1 MTKNELTRR
10 AFNLLATATLTSA
23 AIPSLA
29 KAQQVPEFWHY
40 LGAGGELDAVKAL
53 VAVANTQNPSTPIV
67 DRVIPGSAAGLRQQL
82 QTARLGG
89 SPPIAAQSNPGAE
102 LRDASMSGA
111 LLNINDVWAEIEG
124 DKIYPEALRRIISL
138 GDDHFAVPISL
149 SIVGNCFYN
158 KAIFDKLGL
167 AVPAGWDQFKETCE
181 KIKAA
186 GITPLGAASP
196 HGYILQQWYGSMLTA
211 LGPENFWPFAR
222 GEISINGPELKK
234 SFDLFNSHISAYFNP
249 NWAGAKWSEV
259 VDQMMR
265 GEVAMFVVGDWA
277 AGYMQQRGWKA
288 GVDFDFFAGPGLE
301 KTTLFQTDV
310 AMALKGDKKQV
321 ARNFLKS
328 VASPEGQAAFNRNK
342 GSLAASSNA
351 PTDFYSPVGKRE
363 FEKFTSKGEFTALP
377 NPYGLLPIDFVIPF
391 GTELERYASTRDTS
405 AFTAALDVLE
415 DKRKSLK
422 QSGKF
427 VAW

>member
-1 MTKNELTRR
+1 MIKNELTRR
-10 AFNLLATATLTSA
+10 AFNFMSAGALAST
-23 AIPSLA
+23 AIPTMA
-29 KAQQVPEFWHY
+29 IAQQVAEFWHY

-53 VAVANTQNPSTPIV
+53 VAVANAQHPGTPIA

-82 QTARLGG
+82 QTARMGG
-89 SPPIAAQSNPGAE
+89 SPPVAAQSNPGAE

-138 GDDHFAVPISL
+138 GNDHFAVPISL

-158 KAIFDKLGL
+158 KAIFNKLGL
-167 AVPAGWDQFKETCE
+167 SIPTGWDQFQATCE
-181 KIKAA
+181 TIKAA
-186 GITPLGAASP
+186 GIIPLGAASP
-196 HGYILQQWYGSMLTA
+196 HGYILQQWYGAMLTS
-211 LGPENFWPFAR
+211 LGPDNFWPFAR
-222 GEISINGPELKK
+222 GEVAINGPQLKK
-234 SFDLFNSHISAYFNP
+234 SYELFHTHVAAYFSP
-249 NWAGAKWSEV
+249 KWAGAKWSEV

-301 KTTLFQTDV
+301 KVTLFQTDV
-310 AMALKGDKKQV
+310 AIALKGGKEQTAK
-321 ARNFLKS
+321 NFLKS
-328 VASPEGQAAFNRNK
+328 VASPEGQAAFNKNK
-342 GSLAASSNA
+342 GSLAASANA
-351 PTDFYSPVGKRE
+351 PTDFYSSVGKRE
-363 FEKFTSKGEFTALP
+363 FEKFTAKNGYTSLP

-391 GTELERYASTRDTS
+391 GTELERYASTRDS
-405 AFTAALDVLE
+405 KAFATALDMLE
-415 DKRKSLK
+415 EKRKSLK
-422 QSGKF
+422 QAGKF